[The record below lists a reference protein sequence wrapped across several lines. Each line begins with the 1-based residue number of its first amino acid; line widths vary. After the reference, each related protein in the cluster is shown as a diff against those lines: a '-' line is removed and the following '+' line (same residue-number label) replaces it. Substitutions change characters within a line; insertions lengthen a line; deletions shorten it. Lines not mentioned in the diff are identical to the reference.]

1 MERLEGGEAMAIAL
15 EIRDWQKRHLTS
27 LLKIKRAGA
36 GQAMPALTEELENA
50 VAVMEQEDVA
60 YCEKII
66 GIKAF

>member
-1 MERLEGGEAMAIAL
+1 MAIAL

-27 LLKIKRAGA
+27 LLKIKRANKD
-36 GQAMPALTEELENA
+36 QAMPALTEELENA

-66 GIKAF
+66 GVKAF

>member
-1 MERLEGGEAMAIAL
+1 MAIEL

-36 GQAMPALTEELENA
+36 AGQALQALIEELENA
-50 VAVMEQEDVA
+50 VTVMEPEDVA

-66 GIKAF
+66 GVKAF